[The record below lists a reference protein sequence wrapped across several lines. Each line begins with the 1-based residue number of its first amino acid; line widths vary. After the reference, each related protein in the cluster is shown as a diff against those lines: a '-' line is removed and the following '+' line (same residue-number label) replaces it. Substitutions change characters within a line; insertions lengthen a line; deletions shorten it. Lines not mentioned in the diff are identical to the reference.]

1 MFLSVITGAS
11 DGIGAEYAKELGS
24 RGFNLL
30 LISRTASKLDNV
42 ASTIRANNSTIQ
54 VQTIELDFV
63 KDPIDDNF
71 STIEKTLE
79 PLQPIGIL
87 VNNVAMNYN
96 HPQLF
101 HSTRIEDD
109 ENIIH
114 TNISVTNRMTKLIL
128 PKMIQK

>member
-30 LISRTASKLDNV
+30 LISRTASKLENV
-42 ASTIRANNSTIQ
+42 ASKIRANNSTIQ
-54 VQTIELDFV
+54 IQTIAMDFV
-63 KDPIDDNF
+63 KEPIDDNF
-71 STIEKTLE
+71 STIEKALE

-96 HPQLF
+96 YPQLF
-101 HSTRIEDD
+101 HSTPIEGD
-109 ENIIH
+109 EKIVH

-128 PKMIQK
+128 PRMIQK